1 MQDKIIIKGAREHNL
16 KNVNLEL
23 PRNKMVVFT
32 GLSGSGKSSLAFDTI
47 FAEGQRRYIESL
59 SSYARQF
66 LGGMQKPDVD
76 DIQGL
81 SPAISISQKAHSA
94 NPRSTVATITEIY
107 DYLRVL
113 FARIGKPYCPS
124 CNIAIDKMTID
135 EIREKV
141 TSFLI
146 ENPQEGPLSILAPV
160 VRGRKGEYYQM
171 LQDLYESGYLEVRID
186 GKIKSLRERVDLE
199 KNKKHTIEVVTDK
212 MYFSVVDDDFEFRLN
227 EAIENAVDLSNGLC
241 SVIYP
246 DEEEKIFSTEYACP
260 KCGFSFPEIEPRL
273 FSFNSP
279 YGYCEEC
286 HGLGTEN
293 FFSDKPCPV
302 CHGKRLNDNALSVR
316 VDGKNIF
323 EITEMNI
330 DKAIV
335 FFNQI
340 GGNLNKKETEIAE
353 VILNE
358 IRNRLQFMMNVGLH
372 YINLNRM
379 AGTLSGGE
387 SQRIRLA
394 SQVGT
399 KLVGALYVLD
409 EPTIGLHQRDNEM
422 LVKTLR
428 DLCDAGNSIIVVEHD
443 EDTIL
448 ASDWLVD
455 FGPRAG
461 KHGGEVVYSGTLD
474 NLLSS
479 KDEKSLVFGCNQ
491 SGSAKKSLTGKYLR
505 GEEVITLP
513 EKRRKVD
520 ETTLKMKIVKA
531 SENNLKGLSV
541 DIPLGRFVCL
551 TGVSGSGKST
561 LMNNVIHSYV
571 SGKINR
577 LKRSIKVGEVKNV
590 DYLDKVIRIDQS
602 PIGRTPRS
610 NPATYTKVFDE
621 IREIFSMTPEAKMRG
636 YNPGRFSFNKAGGRC
651 ENCEGKGTLEIEMH
665 FLPNVEIVCDVCKGK
680 RFNRETLAI
689 HYKGKNISDLLDMTI
704 EDAEVFFKDIPFISD
719 KLKVLNEVGLGYLTL
734 GQPATTLSGGES
746 QRIKLSRELSKHGTT
761 RTLYL
766 LDEPTTGLHYDDIRK
781 LIVLLQRLVSQG
793 NTVLVI
799 EHNLDFIK
807 CADWII
813 DLGPEGGDLGGKLI
827 AEGSPEEVANRDTW
841 TGKYLRR
848 VLKNAR

>member
-81 SPAISISQKAHSA
+81 SPAISISQKAHSS
-94 NPRSTVATITEIY
+94 NPRSTVATITEVY

-113 FARIGKPYCPS
+113 FARIGRPYCPD
-124 CNIAIDKMTID
+124 CNIPIEKMTID

-141 TSFLI
+141 ISTLK
-146 ENPQEGPLSILAPV
+146 EKNMDGPLLILSPI

-171 LQDLYESGYLEVRID
+171 LQDIYESGYLEIRLD
-186 GKIKSLRERVDLE
+186 GKMKSLRERVDME
-199 KNKKHTIEVVTDK
+199 KNKKHTIEIVIDK
-212 MYFSVVDDDFEFRLN
+212 IYFSQVDDDFEFRLN
-227 EAIENAVDLSNGLC
+227 ESIENAIDMSNSLC

-246 DEEEKIFSTEYACP
+246 DEEEKIFSTEYSCP

-279 YGYCEEC
+279 YGFCEEC
-286 HGLGTEN
+286 HGLGTESL
-293 FFSDKPCPV
+293 FSEKPCPV
-302 CHGKRLNDNALSVR
+302 CQGKRLSKNALSVR
-316 VDGKNIF
+316 IDDKNIY
-323 EITEMNI
+323 EITEFDI
-330 DKAIV
+330 DRAIS
-335 FFNQI
+335 FFIQ
-340 GGNLNKKETEIAE
+340 LDEKMRKKEKEIAE
-353 VILNE
+353 IILNE
-358 IRNRLQFMMNVGLH
+358 IRNRLSFMMSVGLH

-428 DLCDAGNSIIVVEHD
+428 NLCDAGNSIIVVEHD

-455 FGPRAG
+455 FGPKAG

-474 NLLSS
+474 NLLSN
-479 KDEKSLVFGCNQ
+479 KDEKVIFDCKT
-491 SGSAKKSLTGKYLR
+491 SGSPKKSLTGKYLR
-505 GEEVITLP
+505 GEELIEIP

-520 ETTLKMKIVKA
+520 DETLKIKVVKA
-531 SENNLKGLSV
+531 NENNLKNLSV

-561 LMNNVIHSYV
+561 LMNNVINSYIT
-571 SGKINR
+571 GKINHF
-577 LKRSIKVGEVKNV
+577 KRDIKVEEIKNV
-590 DYLDKVIRIDQS
+590 EYIDKIIRIDQS

-621 IREIFSMTPEAKMRG
+621 IREIYSMTPEAKMRG
-636 YNPGRFSFNKAGGRC
+636 YKSGRFSFNMPGGRC
-651 ENCEGKGTLEIEMH
+651 ENCQGKGTLEIEMH
-665 FLPNVEIVCDVCKGK
+665 FLPSVEIVCDVCKGR
-680 RFNRETLAI
+680 RFNRETLSV
-689 HYKGKNISDLLDMTI
+689 HYKGKNISDVLDMTI
-704 EDAEVFFKDIPFISD
+704 EDAEAFFKDIPFIHD

-746 QRIKLSRELSKHGTT
+746 QRVKLSKELSKHGTT

-766 LDEPTTGLHYDDIRK
+766 LDEPTTGLHYDDIKK
-781 LIVLLQRLVSQG
+781 LVLLLQRLVSQG

-807 CADWII
+807 CADWIV
-813 DLGPEGGDLGGKLI
+813 DLGPEGGDLGGQLM
-827 AEGSPEEVANRDTW
+827 AQGSPEEIAQRDTW

-848 VLKNAR
+848 VLKKK